1 MASPKNLRKN
11 AERPNLVRAWSL
23 HASLSADKAL
33 CRPRRVPRPL
43 FQLWC
48 SPRTLRPPRQL
59 TQRVVAGGEE
69 EDKAKKPRTPRGG
82 EEAIKEECA
91 GEGDEEHE
99 DGTTSHPDNGD
110 RCRVRACMHT
120 YLLTYLH
127 VMETPTRPACMHGCT
142 HAQTFACAHTH
153 VRHTHA
159 HTHTHTHT
167 YSPPSRQR

>member
-1 MASPKNLRKN
+1 MQPKTRPRQSRANTNARGCTRSGTRGAGGGGERTKGAAAARLMASPKNLRKS
-11 AERPNLVRAWSL
+11 AESPNLVRAWSL

-82 EEAIKEECA
+82 EEAIKEESA

-120 YLLTYLH
+120 YLLL
-127 VMETPTRPACMHGCT
+127 P
-142 HAQTFACAHTH
+142 
-153 VRHTHA
+153 
-159 HTHTHTHT
+159 
-167 YSPPSRQR
+167 YS